1 MQKLTLLHWLTIPAC
16 HVMPYTWGGGG
27 AGGAV
32 DAAATAGSLPST
44 RFCKKAGS
52 NFYGFALFVFL

>member
-1 MQKLTLLHWLTIPAC
+1 
-16 HVMPYTWGGGG
+16 
-27 AGGAV
+27 V
-32 DAAATAGSLPST
+32 DAAATAAAGSLPST